1 MLLTPWDV
9 RDRLPATKTCL
20 ALSIGSVHTEKPSLN
35 LRKEN
40 IGVNIFRREDLSK
53 SIGSFT
59 IFTSI
64 GISSWFYRWLLAIL
78 PNNTISPQLGRHIAK
93 VVTHPSFFLYNMW
106 LPSIS
111 SEWYCQFPM
120 PLIHACLCPGS
131 PASLTLTH
139 THTHTHTHPGCI
151 PHPSFSWPLLHKA
164 PQPPPLARF
173 SFPPLGSTLG
183 VALWHCHTVLPCLC
197 VCPPHQTPSSVG
209 TPSLSS

>member
-20 ALSIGSVHTEKPSLN
+20 ALSFGSVHTEKPSLN

-40 IGVNIFRREDLSK
+40 IGVNIFRKEVLSK
-53 SIGSFT
+53 SIGCFT

-139 THTHTHTHPGCI
+139 THTHTLVAFPT
-151 PHPSFSWPLLHKA
+151 LH
-164 PQPPPLARF
+164 
-173 SFPPLGSTLG
+173 S
-183 VALWHCHTVLPCLC
+183 VD
-197 VCPPHQTPSSVG
+197 PSS
-209 TPSLSS
+209 TKPLNPHLLRDSASLHWAPPWV

>member
-1 MLLTPWDV
+1 MCPEPL
-9 RDRLPATKTCL
+9 RCL
-20 ALSIGSVHTEKPSLN
+20 ALSISSVHTEKPSLN

-40 IGVNIFRREDLSK
+40 TGVNTFRKEDLSK

-78 PNNTISPQLGRHIAK
+78 PNNTISPQLGRRIAK

-111 SEWYCQFPM
+111 SEWYCQFLM
-120 PLIHACLCPGS
+120 PLIHTCLYPGS
-131 PASLTLTH
+131 PSI
-139 THTHTHTHPGCI
+139 THTHTHPGCI

-164 PQPPPLARF
+164 PQSPPLAGF
-173 SFPPLGSTLG
+173 SFPALGSTLG
-183 VALWHCHTVLPCLC
+183 IALWHCHTILPCL
-197 VCPPHQTPSSVG
+197 SVL
-209 TPSLSS
+209 TSN